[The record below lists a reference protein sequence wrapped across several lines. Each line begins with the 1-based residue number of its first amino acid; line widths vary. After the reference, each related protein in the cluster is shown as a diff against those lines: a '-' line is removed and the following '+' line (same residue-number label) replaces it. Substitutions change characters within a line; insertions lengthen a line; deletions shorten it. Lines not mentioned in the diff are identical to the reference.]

1 MLSCVHAGRKCKN
14 FPEEGRYSLPLSTAV
29 SPNAILRAI
38 SPFVSVNFRAG
49 SSQKPFAVH
58 NRERAEESHDVG
70 GKDFRSR
77 DSGHVCSRQIFLWVP
92 WERGPNERRTLC
104 CAVESSWK
112 VRRARENIL
121 NYRFKHFCKTPGNS
135 FGLASWHI
143 NSPEFLETYFEKL
156 SLSLSRSLSCK
167 LFWLRCQTHDPT
179 WIETSET
186 VDAKKPKV
194 G

>member
-1 MLSCVHAGRKCKN
+1 MFQNFTLSLWHFAPLPLTRILAKFEHNSRGEKKSVLSCVHAGRKCKN

-112 VRRARENIL
+112 VRRARE
-121 NYRFKHFCKTPGNS
+121 K
-135 FGLASWHI
+135 
-143 NSPEFLETYFEKL
+143 YFEL
-156 SLSLSRSLSCK
+156 SLQTFLQNSR
-167 LFWLRCQTHDPT
+167 
-179 WIETSET
+179 
-186 VDAKKPKV
+186 
-194 G
+194 